1 MLSFF
6 AINSYTGKLPQET
19 QYSLEFTMRDGTVN
33 KLELR
38 KLNSRQFAA
47 VVNGTCNSYVSI
59 TAVNHLLELI
69 DMVEKGESIGNIF

>member
-1 MLSFF
+1 
-6 AINSYTGKLPQET
+6 
-19 QYSLEFTMRDGTVN
+19 YSLEFTMRDGTVN

-69 DMVEKGESIGNIF
+69 DMVEKGESIENIF